1 MFVLVVLHIDIV
13 PNVITNN
20 IEGLKT
26 NITFLHSLDL
36 SKSIVCLQEHFLWD
50 FQIREIKNI
59 LPDMENHTR
68 CSDTNDPI
76 DSFKLPKGK
85 AGVSILW
92 PNAWTNS
99 IKKLKDG
106 NERVIAILITASQEL
121 CIINAYMPTCN
132 TDSQFEYTE
141 CLDIIYDI
149 IQKYQETHKVILCGD
164 LNGTLLSTRSNK
176 HDKMLKNFVAEMGL
190 STGQDICEKHTFFH
204 HAWSSSSQI
213 DYILV
218 QDKKLVLNY
227 TIDEKSSINLSAHTS
242 VRVITTIDIPAK
254 VKSANKNRKAK
265 YKLQWDQMDTNQY
278 NRLIQQDITAIV
290 DENNINTQVDILT
303 NSLVRAGNITIP
315 TKLLQLKG
323 PKWKA
328 SPEVQILIKSC
339 RNIYKQWQEA
349 GKQKEHP
356 LATTLKLE
364 KRKLRS
370 KVRME
375 QAVSRQSLYQQIMD
389 NPNTQLFYRLINR
402 NRSSQQTSTNCLKI
416 NGELNFI
423 PEDQRRSFASY
434 YEDLSVPKEELFD
447 NNYLNL
453 CKIRQQL
460 YEQAMD
466 QSTVEPELFTDT
478 EVMKAIDELNT
489 KKSADEFGISAE
501 HLKYAKEHHYKI
513 HPTKTEIIDC
523 SKIKTDY
530 NWTMDGK
537 KVKTTDCSEHLGV
550 KRTDGSENNFNVKD
564 RIQTARYALMGSGVH
579 GTNGL
584 NPEISY
590 QIYRTYVIPRLIYG
604 LEVLPLTK
612 SNLEDLEKFHRKN
625 LRHLQSLPERTS
637 NAAVL
642 LFGSLADRS

>member
-1 MFVLVVLHIDIV
+1 
-13 PNVITNN
+13 
-20 IEGLKT
+20 
-26 NITFLHSLDL
+26 
-36 SKSIVCLQEHFLWD
+36 
-50 FQIREIKNI
+50 
-59 LPDMENHTR
+59 MENHTR

-466 QSTVEPELFTDT
+466 QKATCQLCHTESEDIVHMITTCPVLSTIREKYF
-478 EVMKAIDELNT
+478 ID
-489 KKSADEFGISAE
+489 I
-501 HLKYAKEHHYKI
+501 
-513 HPTKTEIIDC
+513 
-523 SKIKTDY
+523 
-530 NWTMDGK
+530 K
-537 KVKTTDCSEHLGV
+537 KVILDSCGPAKWNTYC
-550 KRTDGSENNFNVKD
+550 NNK
-564 RIQTARYALMGSGVH
+564 M
-579 GTNGL
+579 
-584 NPEISY
+584 EI
-590 QIYRTYVIPRLIYG
+590 TRLILDWSNFKESLSIG
-604 LEVLPLTK
+604 MELAEKLEQK
-612 SNLEDLEKFHRKN
+612 ARN
-625 LRHLQSLPERTS
+625 
-637 NAAVL
+637 L
-642 LFGSLADRS
+642 LFQLHIKRIEILDARNIK